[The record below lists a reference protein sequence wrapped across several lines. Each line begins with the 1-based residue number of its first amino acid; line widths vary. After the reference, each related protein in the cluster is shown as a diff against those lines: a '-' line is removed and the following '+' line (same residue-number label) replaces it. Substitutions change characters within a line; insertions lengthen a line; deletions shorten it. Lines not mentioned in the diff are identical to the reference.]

1 VWFRHT
7 RPGADFWLAP
17 EPPPDGRWQRGE
29 VVRAIYVADSEETAW
44 AEWYRALAER
54 ALPPDRGFPRNLWQ
68 VRVTL
73 ERIADL
79 STADRLARAGLPLP
93 RPSLA
98 DWSPFQAVG
107 ERLFAAGFEGVLAP
121 SAARPESGRSL
132 AAFRPADRIGG
143 LRPIGRPRRIAAPP
157 ALPRGLRT

>member
-1 VWFRHT
+1 
-7 RPGADFWLAP
+7 
-17 EPPPDGRWQRGE
+17 
-29 VVRAIYVADSEETAW
+29 VRAIYAADSEETAW

-54 ALPPDRGFPRNLWQ
+54 AVPPDRGFPRDLWR

-79 STADRLARAGLPLP
+79 STADRLARVRLPLP
-93 RPSLA
+93 RPTLA

-107 ERLFAAGFEGVLAP
+107 ERLFAAGFEAVLSP

-132 AAFRPADRIGG
+132 AVFRPPDRIGG

-157 ALPRGLRT
+157 VLPRGLRT

>member
-1 VWFRHT
+1 V
-7 RPGADFWLAP
+7 
-17 EPPPDGRWQRGE
+17 PPD
-29 VVRAIYVADSEETAW
+29 V
-44 AEWYRALAER
+44 
-54 ALPPDRGFPRNLWQ
+54 GFPRDLWR

-79 STADRLARAGLPLP
+79 STADRLARVGLPIP

-107 ERLFAAGFEGVLAP
+107 ERLSAAGFDAALAP

-132 AAFRPADRIGG
+132 AVFRPVDRISG
-143 LRPIGRPRRIAAPP
+143 LRPLGRPRRIAAPP